1 MKLGTY
7 RLLLGRP
14 SGRHGW
20 WPRLLAGAMLLAL
33 LQWAA
38 RGAQVSFGELFKGL
52 PWIGDFIARH

>member
-20 WPRLLAGAMLLAL
+20 WPRLLAGAMLVTRSLNN
-33 LQWAA
+33 A
-38 RGAQVSFGELFKGL
+38 RSS
-52 PWIGDFIARH
+52 